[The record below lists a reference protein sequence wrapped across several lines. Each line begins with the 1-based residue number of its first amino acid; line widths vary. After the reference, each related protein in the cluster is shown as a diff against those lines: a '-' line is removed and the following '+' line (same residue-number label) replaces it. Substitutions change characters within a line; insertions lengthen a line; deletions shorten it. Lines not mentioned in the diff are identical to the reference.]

1 MTDASRA
8 APAAPAPKPPKKT
21 LIGVVGLA
29 AALIV
34 APFVDGWESGGKPRL
49 VAYRDIVGVW
59 TICGG
64 ETLGV
69 KPGMVET
76 EAGCKLREEAA
87 LIRHAEPVLA
97 CTPGLRGHPN
107 QLSAAVSL
115 AYNIGTAGYCGSTV
129 ARRFNAR
136 DWVGACDAF
145 LMWNKAG
152 GQVVRGLD
160 RRRRAERDLCRKE
173 LPR

>member
-1 MTDASRA
+1 MPQPDKGSS
-8 APAAPAPKPPKKT
+8 PSKKPKT
-21 LIGVVGLA
+21 LIGVIGAA

-34 APFVDGWESGGKPRL
+34 TPFVSGWESGGTPRL
-49 VAYRDIVGVW
+49 VAYQDIVKVW

-76 EAGCKLREEAA
+76 VAGCELREEAA

-97 CTPGLRGHPN
+97 CTPVLRTHPN
-107 QLSAAVSL
+107 QLSAAISL
-115 AYNIGTAGYCGSTV
+115 AYNIGTAGYCRSTV
-129 ARRFNAR
+129 ARRFNAG
-136 DWVGACDAF
+136 DWRGGCDAF

-160 RRRRAERDLCRKE
+160 RRRRAERDLCLKE

>member
-1 MTDASRA
+1 MPVYGPPPT
-8 APAAPAPKPPKKT
+8 PAKKLPPKT
-21 LIGVVGLA
+21 LIGVIGAA

-34 APFVDGWESGGKPRL
+34 TPFVSGWESGGTPRL
-49 VAYRDIVGVW
+49 VAYQDIVKVW

-76 EAGCKLREEAA
+76 VAGCELREEAA

-97 CTPGLRGHPN
+97 CTPILRSHPN
-107 QLSAAVSL
+107 QLSAAISL
-115 AYNIGTAGYCGSTV
+115 AYNIGTGGYCGSTV
-129 ARRFNAR
+129 ARRFNASNWR
-136 DWVGACDAF
+136 GACDAF

-160 RRRRAERDLCRKE
+160 RRRRAERDLCLKD

>member
-1 MTDASRA
+1 MPGYGPPPTSSA
-8 APAAPAPKPPKKT
+8 KPPRKT
-21 LIGVVGLA
+21 LIGVIGAA

-34 APFVDGWESGGKPRL
+34 TPFVSGWESGGTPRL
-49 VAYRDIVGVW
+49 VAYQDIVKVW

-69 KPGMVET
+69 KPGMVDT
-76 EAGCKLREEAA
+76 VKGCELREEAA

-97 CTPGLRGHPN
+97 CTPTLRARPN
-107 QLSAAVSL
+107 QLSAAISL
-115 AYNIGTAGYCGSTV
+115 AYNIGTAGYCRSTV
-129 ARRFNAR
+129 ARRFNAG
-136 DWVGACDAF
+136 DWRGGCDAF

-160 RRRRAERDLCRKE
+160 RRRRAERDLCLKE

>member
-1 MTDASRA
+1 MPGYGPPPTSA
-8 APAAPAPKPPKKT
+8 AKPARKT
-21 LIGVVGLA
+21 LIGVIGAA

-34 APFVDGWESGGKPRL
+34 TPFVSGWESGGTPRL
-49 VAYRDIVGVW
+49 VAYQDIVKVW

-76 EAGCKLREEAA
+76 VAGCELREEAA

-97 CTPGLRGHPN
+97 CTPVLRTQPN
-107 QLSAAVSL
+107 QLSAAISL
-115 AYNIGTAGYCGSTV
+115 AYNIGTNGYCGSTV
-129 ARRFNAR
+129 ARRFKAG
-136 DWVGACDAF
+136 DWRGACDAF

-160 RRRRAERDLCRKE
+160 RRRRAERDLCLKE

>member
-1 MTDASRA
+1 MPGYSDTPTP
-8 APAAPAPKPPKKT
+8 APAKKPGVKT
-21 LIGVVGLA
+21 LIGTIGAA

-34 APFVDGWESGGKPRL
+34 APFVSGWESGGKPRL

-59 TICGG
+59 TICDG

-76 EAGCKLREEAA
+76 PAGCKARDEAA

-97 CTPGLRGHPN
+97 CTPGLRGHPH
-107 QLSAAVSL
+107 QLSAAISL
-115 AYNIGTAGYCGSTV
+115 AYNIGTAAYCRSTV
-129 ARRFNAR
+129 ARRFNAGQ
-136 DWVGACDAF
+136 WAAACEAF
-145 LMWNKAG
+145 LAWNRAG
-152 GQVVRGLD
+152 GRVVQGLVN
-160 RRRRAERDLCRKE
+160 RRRAERALCLKE

>member
-1 MTDASRA
+1 MPGHNSGTSQ
-8 APAAPAPKPPKKT
+8 PVKLKT
-21 LIGVVGLA
+21 LIGVIGAA

-34 APFVDGWESGGKPRL
+34 TPFVSGWESGGTPRL
-49 VAYRDIVGVW
+49 VAYQDIVKVW

-76 EAGCKLREEAA
+76 VAGCELREEAA

-97 CTPGLRGHPN
+97 CTPILRTHPN
-107 QLSAAVSL
+107 QLAAAISL
-115 AYNIGTAGYCGSTV
+115 AYNIGTGGYCGSTV
-129 ARRFNAR
+129 ARRFNASNWR
-136 DWVGACDAF
+136 GACDAF

-160 RRRRAERDLCRKE
+160 RRRRAERDLCLKE

>member
-1 MTDASRA
+1 MPQPDRGSSSTMKR
-8 APAAPAPKPPKKT
+8 KT
-21 LIGVVGLA
+21 LIGTIGAA

-34 APFVDGWESGGKPRL
+34 TPFVSGWESGGTPRL
-49 VAYRDIVGVW
+49 VAYQDIVKVW

-76 EAGCKLREEAA
+76 VAGCELREEAA

-97 CTPGLRGHPN
+97 CTPTLRTHPS
-107 QLSAAVSL
+107 QLSAAISL
-115 AYNIGTAGYCGSTV
+115 AYNIGTGGYCKSTV
-129 ARRFNAR
+129 ARRFNAN
-136 DWVGACDAF
+136 DWRGACDAF

-160 RRRRAERDLCRKE
+160 RRRRAERDLCLKE

>member
-1 MTDASRA
+1 MTT
-8 APAAPAPKPPKKT
+8 APKPGAPKGAAKGAT
-21 LIGVVGLA
+21 LIAIVGA
-29 AALIV
+29 SCALIV

-49 VAYRDIVGVW
+49 TAYRDIVGVW

-76 EAGCKLREEAA
+76 IEGCKAREEAA

-97 CTPGLRGHPN
+97 CTPILRGRPN
-107 QLSAAVSL
+107 QLSAAISL
-115 AYNIGTAGYCGSTV
+115 AYNIGTNGYCRSTV
-129 ARRFNAR
+129 ARRFNAGQWR
-136 DWVGACDAF
+136 AACDAF

-152 GQVVRGLD
+152 GRVVNGLS
-160 RRRRAERDLCRKE
+160 RRREAERRLCLTE